1 MRDVNALLVYRKA
14 FDLAVQLARVYPI
27 RAPQN
32 IPGLRAQTLKAASS
46 ISANLSE
53 GCGKETDEEL
63 LVYVD
68 SAIGS
73 TKELQGHL
81 KMSAE
86 LGVLS
91 REQYEQF
98 ETLREEVMK
107 MLFGYRK
114 SLERRIR

>member
-1 MRDVNALLVYRKA
+1 MRDVNTLLVYHKS
-14 FDLAVQLARVYPI
+14 FDLAVKLARAYPI

-63 LVYVD
+63 LVYID
-68 SAIGS
+68 NAIGS
-73 TKELQGHL
+73 ARELHGHL
-81 KMSAE
+81 RMSAE

-91 REQYEQF
+91 MKQYTEF
-98 ETLREEVMK
+98 EALREEVMK

-114 SLERRIR
+114 SVERRIR